1 MNNDNFTGL
10 VSGGGIHHSVS
21 MCTVWPSH
29 SRWLS
34 RAMNVHRILHYSA
47 EAILMIQKATAMD
60 NWWLAASSWQCACS
74 CIMSCVQVFVK
85 TSSHPGDSVPSQPRF
100 GALCLLAFP
109 KTKITL
115 KRKKFQ
121 TIDENQE
128 NTMGQLMVMGRTVW
142 DPKVPTLKGT
152 EASLSSVQCFLYLV
166 SSSIYVTIFL
176 LYGWMLSHK
185 RSTDISSPKL
195 VGWLQEL
202 IQNSFCFSSP
212 TLGTGWLPSSSS
224 GPCCLLNH

>member
-1 MNNDNFTGL
+1 MLLSEHAYCVVITFKMTEQVEQRVYIQFCIKL
-10 VSGGGIHHSVS
+10 QHSS
-21 MCTVWPSH
+21 TE
-29 SRWLS
+29 
-34 RAMNVHRILHYSA
+34 AMW
-47 EAILMIQKATAMD
+47 MTQKATAMD

-166 SSSIYVTIFL
+166 FSSINVSIFHIPCL
-176 LYGWMLSHK
+176 DTFWLDLIYHYMFASLSFL
-185 RSTDISSPKL
+185 SIKL
-195 VGWLQEL
+195 WPLRGQ
-202 IQNSFCFSSP
+202 
-212 TLGTGWLPSSSS
+212 G
-224 GPCCLLNH
+224 LNLSLHL